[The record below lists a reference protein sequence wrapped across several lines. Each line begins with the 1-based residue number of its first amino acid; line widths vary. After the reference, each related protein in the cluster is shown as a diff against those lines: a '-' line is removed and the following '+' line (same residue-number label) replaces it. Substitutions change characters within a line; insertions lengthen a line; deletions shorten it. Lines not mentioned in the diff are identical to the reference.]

1 MTDTYIFQSPV
12 GVLTLSADE
21 RAVTGLSFTPD
32 ASPDSF
38 RMGKKHSDILYE
50 AYSELREYFD
60 GKRRVF
66 NVPVE
71 TGGTPFQRSVWHA
84 LCEIPYGE
92 TRSYKDIAA
101 RIGKPLAARA
111 VGQANNRNPVMI
123 IVPCHRVIGSGGE
136 LTGYASGVY
145 VKKFL
150 LELEKGAQA
159 QP

>member
-1 MTDTYIFQSPV
+1 M
-12 GVLTLSADE
+12 
-21 RAVTGLSFTPD
+21 
-32 ASPDSF
+32 
-38 RMGKKHSDILYE
+38 
-50 AYSELREYFD
+50 
-60 GKRRVF
+60 
-66 NVPVE
+66 PVE

>member
-12 GVLTLSADE
+12 GILTLRAEE
-21 RAVTGLSFTPD
+21 RAVTALSFTPD
-32 ASPDSF
+32 ALPDPS

-66 NVPVE
+66 EVPVE
-71 TGGTPFQRSVWHA
+71 TDGTPFQQSVWQA

-92 TRSYKDIAA
+92 TRSYKAIAA
-101 RIGKPLAARA
+101 RIGNPRAVRA

-136 LTGYASGVY
+136 LTGYACGVS

-150 LELEKGAQA
+150 LELEKGAR
-159 QP
+159 